1 MPAPTFVSRAL
12 LPLLRPILLLVGL
25 AGLLRAETPTGTVE
39 GRVFNPAKGQYVER
53 VRLTVTGTTLETFTD
68 ADGNYR
74 LAAVPAGP
82 AKVQAFF
89 TGLAPST
96 TTVTVRANQTVQH
109 DLTMAPFGA
118 RTDDSAVV
126 KLAKFVVSTQE
137 MDSAALAINEQR
149 FAADIKNVVSAQEFG
164 QVAEGNVAEM
174 LKFMPGVTID
184 YGGGNARNVMING
197 VPSGNVPVTVGG
209 FDLASAG
216 VGGTGRAVALDMVS
230 INNVSR
236 IEVAHS
242 PTPETQGAALAGTV
256 NMVPRSAFERSTA
269 ELQGSVFLMS
279 RDNDRSFR
287 KTPGPTHEPRAKVPL
302 RFRNI

>member
-109 DLTMAPFGA
+109 DLTMAPLGA
-118 RTDDSAVV
+118 KTDDSAVV

-137 MDSAALAINEQR
+137 MDSAALAAR
-149 FAADIKNVVSAQEFG
+149 AA
-164 QVAEGNVAEM
+164 
-174 LKFMPGVTID
+174 
-184 YGGGNARNVMING
+184 
-197 VPSGNVPVTVGG
+197 PSRSTWCRSTTSP
-209 FDLASAG
+209 ASRSR
-216 VGGTGRAVALDMVS
+216 TRPRPRRRA
-230 INNVSR
+230 
-236 IEVAHS
+236 
-242 PTPETQGAALAGTV
+242 
-256 NMVPRSAFERSTA
+256 PRSPAR
-269 ELQGSVFLMS
+269 
-279 RDNDRSFR
+279 
-287 KTPGPTHEPRAKVPL
+287 
-302 RFRNI
+302 